1 MPFWY
6 LTGEPARFAEESA
19 MPALRDD
26 IDPDGLLEYSVV
38 FTDRSLNSMS
48 AAFVSVMQDISA
60 MMKEVYQ
67 AHSLAVVPG
76 GGTYGMEAIA
86 RQFAD
91 DADCLVIRNGWFSYR
106 WTQIFDACGMANSA
120 EILAARQISEDPQAP
135 FAPVPIEEAEAK
147 IAEMRPGVVFCPHV
161 ETSAGL
167 MLPDSYITR
176 LAAAVHKV
184 GGLLVLDCVA
194 SGTVFVD
201 MQKTGVDVLL
211 SAPQKGWTSSPC
223 AALVMLSERAR
234 KAIEATQSKS
244 FANDLKKWLQ
254 IMETYEA
261 GNHAYHA
268 TMPTDALR
276 QFRDRLVETREIG
289 FETIRQAQIELGR
302 KARQLIRDNGYESVA
317 AEGFQ
322 APSVIV
328 SYTGDPEIKSGKKFA
343 AAGMQIA
350 AGVPLECGEPE
361 GFSTFRIGLFGLD
374 KLTQPDRTLTH
385 LAAALERVRGQNN

>member
-1 MPFWY
+1 
-6 LTGEPARFAEESA
+6 

-91 DADCLVIRNGWFSYR
+91 QADCLVIRNGWFSYR
-106 WTQIFDACGMANSA
+106 WSQIFEACGMVNSVA
-120 EILAARQISEDPQAP
+120 ILAARQIAEGPQAP

-147 IAEMRPGVVFCPHV
+147 IAELKPGVVFCPHV

-176 LAAAVHKV
+176 LAAAVHQV

-234 KAIEATQSKS
+234 QAIETTQSKS

-276 QFRDRLVETREIG
+276 QFRDRLLETRAIG

-302 KARQLIRDNGYESVA
+302 QARQLISDNGYESVA

-328 SYTGDPEIKSGKKFA
+328 SYTGDPDIKSGKKFA

-374 KLTQPDRTLTH
+374 KLTQPERTLAH

>member
-1 MPFWY
+1 
-6 LTGEPARFAEESA
+6 

-91 DADCLVIRNGWFSYR
+91 QADCLVIRNGWFSYR
-106 WTQIFDACGMANSA
+106 WSQIFEACGMVNSV
-120 EILAARQISEDPQAP
+120 EILAARQIAEDPQAP

-147 IAEMRPGVVFCPHV
+147 IAELKPGVVFCPHV

-176 LAAAVHKV
+176 LAAAVHQV

-234 KAIEATQSKS
+234 QAIETTQSKS

-276 QFRDRLVETREIG
+276 QFRDRLLETRAIG

-302 KARQLIRDNGYESVA
+302 QARQLIRDNGYESVA

-328 SYTGDPEIKSGKKFA
+328 SYTGDPDIKSGKKFA

-374 KLTQPDRTLTH
+374 KLTQPERTLAH